1 MLRRILGRRSSSQR
15 RADGNA
21 HSRSRFE
28 LGAVRRTERQQISI
42 PLKRIVTLTLVVAVL
57 AGSAYGVSVLL
68 LGDTMR
74 VREVTVVGTQITD
87 PHALVA
93 AAALGGESM
102 LDFDTAAAIARITQL
117 PGVASADVQRAW
129 PNGVVI
135 DITEEQGW
143 GFWQARGVRRLI
155 GADGRLLEH
164 ARAPADD
171 APTIIESG
179 PPPATGEPALQPD
192 RDTVQLVARLRSDG
206 TFEHLRVTP
215 TNFVFRHDRGLTIL
229 IEEGPHAVF
238 GDSHNYDFKIA
249 AWGALLDRIEQQRLE
264 ANEVDLRFGGNL
276 VLR

>member
-93 AAALGGESM
+93 AAALALAGDGGVVAQE
-102 LDFDTAAAIARITQL
+102 AER
-117 PGVASADVQRAW
+117 GVAVVRQR
-129 PNGVVI
+129 VVA
-135 DITEEQGW
+135 Q
-143 GFWQARGVRRLI
+143 RVPP
-155 GADGRLLEH
+155 
-164 ARAPADD
+164 RAP
-171 APTIIESG
+171 S
-179 PPPATGEPALQPD
+179 
-192 RDTVQLVARLRSDG
+192 RS
-206 TFEHLRVTP
+206 
-215 TNFVFRHDRGLTIL
+215 
-229 IEEGPHAVF
+229 
-238 GDSHNYDFKIA
+238 
-249 AWGALLDRIEQQRLE
+249 
-264 ANEVDLRFGGNL
+264 
-276 VLR
+276 